1 MSALLEITQEIGRTK
16 RVTPTIVK
24 QINIL
29 LWSREFNQEEMK
41 VLRQLERILSSGN
54 VTFG

>member
-41 VLRQLERILSSGN
+41 VLRQLERMLSSGN